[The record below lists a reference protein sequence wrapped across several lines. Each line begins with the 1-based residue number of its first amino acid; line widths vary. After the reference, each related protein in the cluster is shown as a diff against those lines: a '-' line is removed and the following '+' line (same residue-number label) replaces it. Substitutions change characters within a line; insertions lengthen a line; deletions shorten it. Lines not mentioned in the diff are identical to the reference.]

1 MNRAPAFPFAA
12 RSRIMPLMA
21 LQIRRVVTGHDARGR
36 AVVLSDGVLTH
47 VISRRPAH
55 EAAVVW
61 TTQGHPVS
69 NDGYDP
75 ATREIGSTIRDG
87 TVFRIVSY
95 GPGCAPRRHRT
106 DSIDYAVVMSGEIDM
121 ELDGGEAVHLWA
133 GDVLVQRG
141 TIHNWVNNGSEPC
154 IIAFVL
160 IDAKPV
166 EAGGQVLNAT
176 G

>member
-1 MNRAPAFPFAA
+1 
-12 RSRIMPLMA
+12 MA
-21 LQIRRVVTGHDARGR
+21 LQVRRVVTGHDSDGR
-36 AVVLSDGVLTH
+36 AVVLSDRPLVH
-47 VISRRPAH
+47 VASRRPAH

-61 TTQGHPVS
+61 TTRGYPVG
-69 NDGYDP
+69 NDGSDDP
-75 ATREIGSTIRDG
+75 SIREIGSTVKDG

-121 ELDGGEAVHLWA
+121 ELDAGESVHLKA

-154 IIAFVL
+154 LIAFVL

-166 EAGGQVLNAT
+166 EVGGRTLRAE

>member
-1 MNRAPAFPFAA
+1 M
-12 RSRIMPLMA
+12 M
-21 LQIRRVVTGHDARGR
+21 QIRRVVTGHDIGGR
-36 AVVLSDGVLTH
+36 AVVISDGILANIV
-47 VISRRPAH
+47 SRRPAH
-55 EAAVVW
+55 EASVIW

-69 NDGYDP
+69 NDGSED
-75 ATREIGSTIRDG
+75 TSGREIGSTVKDG

-106 DSIDYAVVMSGEIDM
+106 DSIDYAIVMSGEIDM
-121 ELDGGEAVHLWA
+121 ELDGGETVHLKA

-141 TIHNWVNNGSEPC
+141 TVHNWVNNGAEAC
-154 IIAFVL
+154 VIAFVL

-166 EAGGQVLNAT
+166 EVDGRVLRAE

>member
-1 MNRAPAFPFAA
+1 MT
-12 RSRIMPLMA
+12 M
-21 LQIRRVVTGHDARGR
+21 QVRRVVTGHDANGR
-36 AVVLSDGVLTH
+36 AVVLSDAALAN

-61 TTQGHPVS
+61 TTRGYPVS
-69 NDGYDP
+69 NDGDDD
-75 ATREIGSTIRDG
+75 TSVREIGSTVRDG
-87 TVFRIVSY
+87 TVFRVVSY

-121 ELDGGEAVHLWA
+121 ELDETVVHLKA

-141 TIHNWVNNGSEPC
+141 TIHNWVNNGTEAC
-154 IIAFVL
+154 VIAFVL
-160 IDAKPV
+160 IDAKPA
-166 EAGGQVLNAT
+166 EAGGHSLKAT